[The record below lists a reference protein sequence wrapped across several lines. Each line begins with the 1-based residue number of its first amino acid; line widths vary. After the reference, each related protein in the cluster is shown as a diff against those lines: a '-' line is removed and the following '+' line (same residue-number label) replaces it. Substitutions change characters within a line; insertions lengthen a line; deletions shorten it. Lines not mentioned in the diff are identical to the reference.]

1 MSEGLLELAETVE
14 AVDTSNP
21 EQKLLELA
29 FDAALDGERKSFESL
44 VEQFAISYAR
54 RFGKGL
60 KLQIIRELG
69 AVRDVKGLIRLRR
82 VGFSQ
87 MTHLQIAELTGVSL
101 SAVQKA
107 SQTQRV
113 AELAGKISPVENF
126 PPYGG

>member
-69 AVRDVKGLIRLRR
+69 AVHDVKGLIRLRR

-113 AELAGKISPVENF
+113 AELAGKISQVENF
-126 PPYGG
+126 PPCGG